1 MYIINKAIFLK
12 KLFLQLFFFFFKH
25 SDDKGHGPSPRPKGL
40 NVNDFFLLLGIFQSI
55 PSELELIMRLQFL
68 ISRPFYN
75 TILFLKEKY
84 CSLDSLNLKTIY
96 WEIIGEDNSV
106 QHKYIKIFPPSNPDW
121 ETMHLILH
129 VVTLAT
135 KTWIIQCKVVNHI
148 KLLHTNNNIIII
160 ILSIK

>member
-1 MYIINKAIFLK
+1 
-12 KLFLQLFFFFFKH
+12 
-25 SDDKGHGPSPRPKGL
+25 
-40 NVNDFFLLLGIFQSI
+40 
-55 PSELELIMRLQFL
+55 MRLQFL

-129 VVTLAT
+129 VITLAT

-148 KLLHTNNNIIII
+148 LHTNNNIIII